1 MAAAAAVA
9 STAAAAK
16 TKSEV
21 KHVRSLRAAHRLP
34 GLLAVG
40 LVHRLA
46 DAARSWGSAVCGC
59 CGHSDWLWL
68 PPLAWFLRAAPLVCL
83 SARFGPIITLACCR
97 HISHFLVRGR
107 QMMKMIIFGFV
118 LVLCLALAWPQPES
132 EPEPEP
138 WPGLALG

>member
-9 STAAAAK
+9 ADAAAAAK

-21 KHVRSLRAAHRLP
+21 KHVRSLRAAHRLA

-46 DAARSWGSAVCGC
+46 ADAACSWGSSVCGC

-68 PPLAWFLRAAPLVCL
+68 PPLACFLRAAPLVCL

-97 HISHFLVRGR
+97 HISHFFSTWSANDEDDHFWVRSR
-107 QMMKMIIFGFV
+107 SV
-118 LVLCLALAWPQPES
+118 
-132 EPEPEP
+132 P
-138 WPGLALG
+138 WPGLASA

>member
-9 STAAAAK
+9 AAAAAK

-34 GLLAVG
+34 GLVAVG

-46 DAARSWGSAVCGC
+46 DAARSWGFAVCGC
-59 CGHSDWLWL
+59 CGHSDWLRL

-97 HISHFLVRGR
+97 HISHFFSTWSANDEDDHFWVRSR
-107 QMMKMIIFGFV
+107 SV
-118 LVLCLALAWPQPES
+118 
-132 EPEPEP
+132 P
-138 WPGLALG
+138 WPGLASA